1 MPVTDK
7 MKDLVKQS
15 TKSNLSVEK
24 GEVGLSDYKDSVTKD
39 KNLYEQEYQLNWLEI
54 ENEPADDTVYK

>member
-24 GEVGLSDYKDSVTKD
+24 EEVGLSDYKDSATKS

-54 ENEPADDTVYK
+54 EKITTANKVY